1 MTCQT
6 QMDADVTKPDL
17 CKMTYR
23 PCVGIMV
30 LNRDGLIWIGRR
42 SDAKNK
48 IEHGAWWQM
57 PQGGI
62 DDGENPERAAKREL
76 FEETSISSVDIIGQ
90 CTSWLNYDL
99 PVELIGTKWGGKY
112 RGQTQKWFAMRFN
125 GQDSEINIS
134 PPDHEIEFDAWKWAR
149 KYELME
155 LIVPFK
161 REVYRAVLDELGT
174 FATDA

>member
-1 MTCQT
+1 MTNI
-6 QMDADVTKPDL
+6 DIAR
-17 CKMTYR
+17 MTYR

-48 IEHGAWWQM
+48 VANGAWWQM

-62 DDGENPERAAKREL
+62 DEGEVPADAARREL
-76 FEETSISSVDIIGQ
+76 YEETRIHSAEFICEHSR
-90 CTSWLNYDL
+90 WLNYDL

-112 RGQTQKWFAMRFN
+112 RGQTQKWFAMRFT
-125 GQDSEINIS
+125 GKDSEIDIS
-134 PPDHEIEFDAWKWAR
+134 PEDHEIEFDAWRWAR
-149 KYELME
+149 RSELME

-161 REVYRAVLDELGT
+161 REVYRAVLDELGPL
-174 FATDA
+174 AANA